1 MRSESSKKLGEL
13 IFFDKELFNCSTIEF
28 THLRLRSVCGRFGQ
42 LSKIMG
48 DANKR
53 MAKLWFCTTEVYICN
68 VLLLNQWHFMFK
80 EAD

>member
-1 MRSESSKKLGEL
+1 M
-13 IFFDKELFNCSTIEF
+13 
-28 THLRLRSVCGRFGQ
+28 CGRFGQ